1 MGRKVINLICI
12 NYVEI
17 VGFEYVDDFIVFI
30 FVVDWVK
37 YFKIGKVKV
46 FYCIF
51 VMLNIVESEIIWVV
65 FDLFD
70 CGGSHFIYFDWGIEV
85 YILMVE
91 FEFEWGF

>member
-1 MGRKVINLICI
+1 MICI
-12 NYVEI
+12 NYAEI

-30 FVVDWVK
+30 FVVDRVK

-46 FYCIF
+46 FYRIF
-51 VMLNIVESEIIWVV
+51 VMLNIVESEIIRVV
-65 FDLFD
+65 FDSFD
-70 CGGSHFIYFDWGIEV
+70 CGGSYFIYFDRGIEV